1 MPSPKAGTVSADP
14 ASSVAEFKVC
24 GARSAPRP
32 GQPATRDCHMDTHR
46 GDWAAA
52 QASHGVGS
60 DADSR
65 TQLPLA
71 R

>member
-24 GARSAPRP
+24 GARSAPAS
-32 GQPATRDCHMDTHR
+32 QPHGAATWDTHR
-46 GDWAAA
+46 GAWAVA